1 MKIHFPFFLF
11 RKVYYTLLVF
21 AFLLMVGTIGF
32 MNIENYTLVEAVYM
46 SVITMSTVGFTEVK
60 PLDDAGRIFTSI
72 LIFAS
77 IGTFTFLLTQLTSYF
92 LDGEFIRLYKQYQ
105 MHSKI
110 KQLEGHVIICGFGRN
125 GREAAKIFQ
134 NSRKPV
140 VVIEKQNKRHD
151 DFPFEV
157 GHFLEDD
164 ATRDETLLEAGISRA
179 SALLATL
186 PDDADNLFIVLT
198 ARELNPT
205 IKIISRASKDSTV
218 KKLKAA
224 GANNV
229 IMPDKIGG
237 AHMATLVLS
246 PDVKEFVDLMAT
258 SGNDRFEIVELISGR
273 TTTFKD
279 VNCWNETGA
288 TILGMKNAMGEY
300 ILNPEANTEVQ
311 PGNRLIV
318 MGSKEQLN
326 KAKKLLA

>member
-21 AFLLMVGTIGF
+21 AFILMVGTIGF
-32 MNIENYTLVEAVYM
+32 MSIENYTLIEAVYM
-46 SVITMSTVGFTEVK
+46 SVITLSTVGFTEVK

-72 LIFAS
+72 LILAS

-92 LDGEFIRLYKQYQ
+92 LDGEFIHLYKQYQ

-110 KQLEGHVIICGFGRN
+110 NQLEGHVIICGFGRN
-125 GREAAKIFQ
+125 GREAAKIFE
-134 NSRKPV
+134 NSRKPI
-140 VVIEKQNKRHD
+140 VVIEKANKRHD
-151 DFPFEV
+151 DLPFEMS
-157 GHFLEDD
+157 HFLEDD
-164 ATRDETLLEAGISRA
+164 ATRDEALLAAGIAKA

-186 PDDADNLFIVLT
+186 PEDADNLFIVLT
-198 ARELNPT
+198 ARELNPK

-258 SGNDRFEIVELISGR
+258 SSNEHFEIVELIAAR

-326 KAKKLLA
+326 KVKKLLA